1 MDGYPG
7 SVPPAVLAIRRLFL
21 TNLELGGG
29 LTARWA
35 FLVIRLARRFL
46 VTARFIYTR
55 DIYLW
60 LRGYAWALQ
69 IEASFRFLTDT
80 ETELD
85 SEADDF

>member
-1 MDGYPG
+1 MDGYPA

-21 TNLELGGG
+21 TDLELGGG
-29 LTARWA
+29 LVAKWA
-35 FLVIRLARRFL
+35 FFVIRLARRFL
-46 VTARFIYTR
+46 VSARSIYTR
-55 DIYLW
+55 DVYFW

-69 IEASFRFLTDT
+69 VEASFRFLTDP